1 VPQNSVNIPQQIEL
15 SNICQYLSANEK
27 FIEEGFQ
34 GGTLVKNVP
43 ELLRFTRKAME
54 WGLIHDNYSADL
66 SSIANFNISLCGQLS
81 AKARQILLNE
91 GGSVVDTGGGGSGGG
106 SRVDVA
112 WKWIQFNVG
121 DTTTEYPTGIDVM
134 SAGDTV
140 YVIAAQIYPDSEM
153 IFYNNSPLD
162 KGVTFDMYYT
172 ISYGLTDTTITF
184 SQPVA
189 DLAPI
194 KINYV
199 QVL

>member
-1 VPQNSVNIPQQIEL
+1 MSQNSVDISQQIEL

-27 FIEEGFQ
+27 FIEEEIQ

-66 SSIANFNISLCGQLS
+66 NSIANFNISLCGQLS

-91 GGSVVDTGGGGSGGG
+91 GGSIVDTGGGSGGG
-106 SRVDVA
+106 SQVDVA
-112 WKWIQFNVG
+112 WKRIQFNVG
-121 DTTTEYPTGIDVM
+121 DTDTEYPAGIDIM

-140 YVIAAQIYPDSEM
+140 YVIAAQISQDSEI

-162 KGVTFDMYYT
+162 KGITNDMYYT

-184 SQPVA
+184 SQPVS